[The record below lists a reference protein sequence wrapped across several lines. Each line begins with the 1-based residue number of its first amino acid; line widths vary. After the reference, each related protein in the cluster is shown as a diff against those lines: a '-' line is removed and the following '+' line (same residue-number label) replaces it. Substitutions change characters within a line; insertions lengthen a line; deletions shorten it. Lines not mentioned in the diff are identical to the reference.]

1 MKIIGCVL
9 ILLTSGLTGLFLSH
23 RLYEKVR
30 FWEEWLTFLRQTE
43 TQIRFGA
50 RPLEEIFGEYRGGF
64 LPARYCAGAMERG
77 LSFHSAWEQGLKP
90 FPLQEDEKA
99 LLQKWGDELGGSD
112 TQGQMT
118 LCSAMRAEAEERKT
132 KARKEAVEKSRMIRT
147 LSLCAGAA
155 VILLLL

>member
-50 RPLEEIFGEYRGGF
+50 RPLEEIFGDYGGSF
-64 LPARYCAGAMERG
+64 RPVLCRLWSGACFIASG
-77 LSFHSAWEQGLKP
+77 TGVKP
-90 FPLQEDEKA
+90 FPCGRRESPFA
-99 LLQKWGDELGGSD
+99 KWGDELGGSVPRA
-112 TQGQMT
+112 MV

-132 KARKEAVEKSRMIRT
+132 KARKRRWKK
-147 LSLCAGAA
+147 AA
-155 VILLLL
+155 

>member
-1 MKIIGCVL
+1 M
-9 ILLTSGLTGLFLSH
+9 
-23 RLYEKVR
+23 
-30 FWEEWLTFLRQTE
+30 EEWADFFASNRNANPFLARAPWK
-43 TQIRFGA
+43 RFSGITGA
-50 RPLEEIFGEYRGGF
+50 GSFRPGTVPVPWSG
-64 LPARYCAGAMERG
+64 G

-99 LLQKWGDELGGSD
+99 RLQKWGDELGGSD
-112 TQGQMT
+112 TQGQMV